1 MFPGF
6 QVEFDLLSLILG
18 AILATVFWWLIQFM
32 RPQWKQFRES
42 LRKKKGKEVEKPSK
56 GLEDRYRKLVMR
68 QVQAMHMAASL
79 FSLDEIVIP
88 PLLLA
93 PPARIEPGMTHAEE
107 DVVSQTLPYLPAFPE
122 LAASYRASSF
132 SLAQALAGNTN
143 IVLIGQPGA
152 GKTVALAHFANL
164 LINRSPE
171 TSHLRGYIPFIA
183 HISDLDIPPKSN
195 DLTNSIIDILSEQA
209 SVFDAGRMPKF
220 VRQVFENGQAILL
233 LDGLDELA
241 PESLRQVS
249 EYVKQV
255 IKNYPK
261 TKVVATGT
269 PEYIDGFFNM
279 GFSPLVVLPWG
290 ADQQK
295 DFLDK
300 WADLWT
306 RFISNEAWAQS
317 SVLSVDPVLLNQW
330 LRTDVVNLSPLEF
343 TLKTWGAY
351 AGDIRGS
358 RPMDFVE
365 THVRRMMPDGI
376 PLEAL
381 GVLGYQVIANASTV
395 FDSRK
400 GKSWIRSFE
409 PADEENAST
418 SNSSEAGNSDTPSA
432 NQDEIIVDNFES
444 TQQKKTKKKG
454 GAKAPAPK
462 ASLLSKLTDSG
473 LLENRRNGRMRFVHL
488 TFGGILAGEVMNSAS
503 AAIILNQ
510 EPWSGRNL
518 ALSSF
523 AAKGDATEM
532 VSTLLSQQDEML
544 DRNKLSA
551 GRFLR
556 DAPRQAPWRAKVMS
570 ALVEL
575 IKTDKPVALRMQ
587 AVASIAISEDQ
598 AGAMLFRQLLQL
610 SDKDIRCM
618 AVLASGAI
626 RDNKSTDQLI
636 ALIGDLNPQVRHAAC
651 LALVSIGTAQSLE
664 AVARALLRGD
674 EDLRRAAAESLANNR
689 VEGHAALMEGSSAKD
704 ILLRR
709 AVVYGLARL
718 HEKWV
723 TEILE
728 KIQVEDEQWVV
739 RNAAVEVLESRTKV
753 SPRVPRK
760 LQPPH
765 EAPWLIEIAGKYGVG
780 IAPGAPTTDL
790 LLRAL
795 KSEKEEERLAALG
808 YLKYMPSESVM
819 SGLFQVFFST
829 DDAPMKETIFLI
841 LWEFALGGI
850 KIPSPMQYG
859 LG

>member
-6 QVEFDLLSLILG
+6 RVEFDLLSLILG
-18 AILATVFWWLIQFM
+18 AILATVFWWLIQFI
-32 RPQWKQFRES
+32 RPQWKEFREN
-42 LRKKKGKEVEKPSK
+42 LRKNKGKEVVKTSS

-68 QVQAMHMAASL
+68 QVQAMHLAASL

-88 PLLLA
+88 TQLLA
-93 PPARIEPGMTHAEE
+93 PPVRIEPGMTHAEE
-107 DVVSQTLPYLPAFPE
+107 DVVSQTLPYMPAFPE

-152 GKTVALAHFANL
+152 GKTVALAHFVNL

-171 TSHLRGYIPFIA
+171 TNHLKGYIPFIA
-183 HISDLDIPPKSN
+183 HVSDLEIPPKSN
-195 DLTNSIIDILSEQA
+195 DLINSIADILSEQA

-220 VRQVFENGQAILL
+220 VRQVFGNGQAIFL

-241 PESLRQVS
+241 PESLRQVC
-249 EYVKQV
+249 EHVKQV

-261 TKVVATGT
+261 TKVVVTGN
-269 PEYIDGFFNM
+269 PEYIDGFFNL

-290 ADQQK
+290 GDQQK

-300 WADLWT
+300 WSDLWS

-317 SVLSVDPVLLNQW
+317 AVLGVDPVLLNQW
-330 LRTDVVNLSPLEF
+330 LRTDVVNLTPLEF

-351 AGDIRGS
+351 AGDIRGP

-365 THVRRMMPDGI
+365 THVRRMMPAGI

-381 GVLGYQVIANASTV
+381 GVLGYQVIANASTI

-409 PADEENAST
+409 PADEE
-418 SNSSEAGNSDTPSA
+418 SEGNSDSLESSGSDTA
-432 NQDEIIVDNFES
+432 TTNQGEVIVDSFES
-444 TQQKKTKKKG
+444 TQQKKSKKK

-462 ASLLSKLTDSG
+462 ASLLSKLADSG
-473 LLENRRNGRMRFVHL
+473 LLEYRRNGRMRFVHL

-510 EPWSGRNL
+510 EPWSGRSL
-518 ALSSF
+518 ALNSF

-532 VSTLLSQQDEML
+532 VTALLSQSDEML
-544 DRNKLSA
+544 ERNKISA

-556 DAPRQAPWRAKVMS
+556 DAPKQAPWRGRVMS

-575 IKTDKPVALRMQ
+575 IKSDKPVALRMQ
-587 AVASIAISEDQ
+587 AIASIALSEDQ
-598 AGAMLFRQLLQL
+598 TGAMLFRQLLQL

-626 RDNKSTDQLI
+626 RDSKSTDQLI
-636 ALIGDLNPQVRHAAC
+636 SLIGDYNPKVRHAAC
-651 LALVSIGTAQSLE
+651 LALVSIGTPQTLE

-674 EDLRRAAAESLANNR
+674 EELRRAAAESLANNR

-739 RNAAVEVLESRTKV
+739 RNAAVEVLESRTRV

-765 EAPWLIEIAGKYGVG
+765 EAPWMIEFAGRYGVG

-808 YLKYMPSESVM
+808 YLKFMPSEGVM
-819 SGLFQVFFST
+819 SGLYQVYFST
-829 DDAPMKETIFLI
+829 DDAPMKESIYLI
-841 LWEFALGGI
+841 LWEFALGGV

>member
-1 MFPGF
+1 
-6 QVEFDLLSLILG
+6 
-18 AILATVFWWLIQFM
+18 
-32 RPQWKQFRES
+32 
-42 LRKKKGKEVEKPSK
+42 
-56 GLEDRYRKLVMR
+56 
-68 QVQAMHMAASL
+68 
-79 FSLDEIVIP
+79 
-88 PLLLA
+88 
-93 PPARIEPGMTHAEE
+93 
-107 DVVSQTLPYLPAFPE
+107 
-122 LAASYRASSF
+122 
-132 SLAQALAGNTN
+132 
-143 IVLIGQPGA
+143 
-152 GKTVALAHFANL
+152 
-164 LINRSPE
+164 
-171 TSHLRGYIPFIA
+171 
-183 HISDLDIPPKSN
+183 
-195 DLTNSIIDILSEQA
+195 
-209 SVFDAGRMPKF
+209 
-220 VRQVFENGQAILL
+220 
-233 LDGLDELA
+233 
-241 PESLRQVS
+241 
-249 EYVKQV
+249 
-255 IKNYPK
+255 
-261 TKVVATGT
+261 
-269 PEYIDGFFNM
+269 
-279 GFSPLVVLPWG
+279 VVLPWG
-290 ADQQK
+290 GDQQK

-300 WADLWT
+300 WSDLWS

-317 SVLSVDPVLLNQW
+317 AVLGVDPVLLNQW
-330 LRTDVVNLSPLEF
+330 LRTDVVNLTPLEF

-351 AGDIRGS
+351 AGDIRGP

-365 THVRRMMPDGI
+365 THVRRMMPAGI

-381 GVLGYQVIANASTV
+381 GVLGYQVIANASTI

-409 PADEENAST
+409 PADEE
-418 SNSSEAGNSDTPSA
+418 SEGNSDSLESSGSDTA
-432 NQDEIIVDNFES
+432 TTNQGEVIVDSFES
-444 TQQKKTKKKG
+444 TQQKKSKKK

-462 ASLLSKLTDSG
+462 ASLLSKLADSG
-473 LLENRRNGRMRFVHL
+473 LLEYRRNGRMRFVHL

-510 EPWSGRNL
+510 EPWSGRSL
-518 ALSSF
+518 ALNSF

-532 VSTLLSQQDEML
+532 VTALLSQSDEML
-544 DRNKLSA
+544 ERNKISA

-556 DAPRQAPWRAKVMS
+556 DAPKQAPWRGRVMS

-575 IKTDKPVALRMQ
+575 IKSDKPVALRMQ
-587 AVASIAISEDQ
+587 AIASIALSEDQ
-598 AGAMLFRQLLQL
+598 TGAMLFRQLLQL

-626 RDNKSTDQLI
+626 RDSKSTDQLI
-636 ALIGDLNPQVRHAAC
+636 SLIGDYNPKVRHAAC
-651 LALVSIGTAQSLE
+651 LALVSIGTPQTLE

-674 EDLRRAAAESLANNR
+674 EELRRAAAESLANNR

-739 RNAAVEVLESRTKV
+739 RNAAVEVLESRTRV

-765 EAPWLIEIAGKYGVG
+765 EAPWMIEFAGRYGVG

-808 YLKYMPSESVM
+808 YLKFMPSEGVM
-819 SGLFQVFFST
+819 SGLYQVYFST
-829 DDAPMKETIFLI
+829 DDAPMKESIYLI
-841 LWEFALGGI
+841 LWEFALGGV